1 MTTDRRT
8 VRAEARRAA
17 FEDAAEDM
25 EKAGPDIRGSW
36 AKDSAAVQLYLD
48 TRKALAEWLARRGKG
63 VLGPPPGGV
72 GQR

>member
-1 MTTDRRT
+1 
-8 VRAEARRAA
+8 
-17 FEDAAEDM
+17 M